1 MSKKGNSWWP
11 FRKRAASRSA
21 GLSWL
26 CSPDAYETL
35 CVQGYTSLAHNPEIM
50 MAVGKIADLISSMTI
65 HLMAN
70 TSKGDVR
77 LKNELSRKIDINP
90 NRYMTR
96 KSLVYTI
103 VRTMLLDG
111 NGNAFVYPVTRDG
124 LLEDLIPIPPSSAA
138 MVPDQTFGYTVQ
150 ICGVEYSPDDVL
162 HFVANPDPERPWMGQ
177 GYRICLKDVAQN
189 LKQAAAT
196 ERGFMESKWK
206 PSLVIKVDANAEE
219 FSSPAGRKKLL
230 DEYIATDSAGEPWVI
245 PSEFMDVTQIKPL
258 SLTDLAL
265 ADNVTLDK
273 RTVAAIIGV
282 PAFVVGAGEFKRD
295 EWNNFIVSRV
305 MPIAQSIQ
313 QELTRKLLLSPD
325 WYFKL
330 NARSLYAYDLNELS
344 QVGDDQYIRG
354 IMTGNE
360 VRDWL
365 GLDPMDGLDDLVI
378 LENYIP
384 RGMIGSQKKLNGGSD
399 DGTQ

>member
-1 MSKKGNSWWP
+1 MSKK
-11 FRKRAASRSA
+11 KRNVQPTDRAVA
-21 GLSWL
+21 WL

-35 CVQGYTSLAHNPEIM
+35 CVQGYTRLSNNPEVM
-50 MAVGKIADLISSMTI
+50 MAVGKIANLISSMTI

-70 TSKGDVR
+70 TSKGDIR

-96 KSLVYTI
+96 KSLMYTI
-103 VRTMLLDG
+103 VRIMLLDG
-111 NGNAFVYPVTRDG
+111 DGNAFVYPQTKDG
-124 LLEDLIPIPPSSAA
+124 LLENLIPVKPSMVSIIPTQ
-138 MVPDQTFGYTVQ
+138 DFGYKIQ
-150 ICGVEYSPDDVL
+150 ICGVEYDPDNIL
-162 HFVANPDPERPWMGQ
+162 HFVANPDPEAPWKGQ
-177 GYRICLKDVAQN
+177 GYRATLKDVAHN

-206 PSLVIKVDANAEE
+206 PSLVVKVDALADE
-219 FSSPAGRKKLL
+219 FSSPRGRKRLL
-230 DEYIATDSAGEPWVI
+230 EEYISTDGSGEPWII
-245 PSEFMDVTQIKPL
+245 PSGFMEIEQVKPL

-265 ADNVTLDK
+265 SDSVTMDK
-273 RTVAAIIGV
+273 KTVASILGV
-282 PAFVVGAGEFKRD
+282 PPYVVGAGEFKKD
-295 EWNNFIVSRV
+295 EWNNFVNTTI

-313 QELTRKLLLSPD
+313 QEMTRKLLLSPD

-330 NARSLYAYDLNELS
+330 NSRSLYAYDLNELA
-344 QVGDDQYIRG
+344 QVGDDQFVRG

-365 GLDPMDGLDDLVI
+365 GLNPMDGLDELVI

-384 RGMIGSQKKLNGGSD
+384 RSMIANQKKLDGGAGIGES
-399 DGTQ
+399 

>member
-11 FRKRAASRSA
+11 FRKRAASRDA
-21 GLSWL
+21 AMSWL

-111 NGNAFVYPVTRDG
+111 NGNSFVYPVTRDG
-124 LLEDLIPIPPSSAA
+124 LLEDLIPIPPNSAA
-138 MVPDQTFGYTVQ
+138 MTPNQTFGYTVQ
-150 ICGVEYSPDDVL
+150 IGGVEYSPDDVL

-230 DEYIATDSAGEPWVI
+230 DEYIATDSAGEPWV
-245 PSEFMDVTQIKPL
+245 
-258 SLTDLAL
+258 
-265 ADNVTLDK
+265 
-273 RTVAAIIGV
+273 IGV

-365 GLDPMDGLDDLVI
+365 GLDPMDGLDELVI

>member
-1 MSKKGNSWWP
+1 MSRKKRDWWP
-11 FRKRAASRSA
+11 FRRRSSGRDA
-21 GLSWL
+21 VTSWL
-26 CSPDAYETL
+26 CSQDAYDTL
-35 CVQGYTSLAHNPEIM
+35 CVQGYTTLAHNPEIM
-50 MAVGKIADLISSMTI
+50 TAVGKIADLISSMTI

-70 TSKGDVR
+70 TSKGDIR
-77 LKNELSRKIDINP
+77 LKNELSRKNDINP

-96 KSLVYTI
+96 KSLMYII

-111 NGNAFVYPVTRDG
+111 NGNAFVYPRTRDG
-124 LLEDLIPIPPSSAA
+124 LLEDLIPIKPSQVS
-138 MVPDQTFGYTVQ
+138 VTDNQGFGYTVQ
-150 ICGVEYSPDDVL
+150 INGVEYSPDDVL

-196 ERGFMESKWK
+196 ERGFMEAKWK

-219 FSSPAGRKKLL
+219 FSSPSGRKKLL
-230 DEYIATDSAGEPWVI
+230 DEYIQTDSAGEPWVI

-273 RTVAAIIGV
+273 KTVAAILGV
-282 PAFVVGAGEFKRD
+282 PAFVVGAGEYKRD
-295 EWNNFIVSRV
+295 EWNNFVTSRI
-305 MPIAQSIQ
+305 MPIAQGIQ
-313 QELTRKLLLSPD
+313 QEMTRKLLLSPD

-330 NARSLYAYDLNELS
+330 NPRSLYAYDMEELAK
-344 QVGDDQYIRG
+344 VGDDQFVRG

-365 GLDPMDGLDDLVI
+365 GLDPLEGLDELVI

-384 RGMIGSQKKLNGGSD
+384 RGMIGDQNKLNGGAD
-399 DGTQ
+399 DGA